1 MGVLDAGEAVHR
13 RGTLPPELTSL
24 VGRDREMA
32 GLMDQLCTVRL
43 LTLVG
48 PGGVG
53 KTRLALRLAASVLD
67 SYGDGVY
74 LVELGNL
81 SDARM
86 VASAVASAL
95 GVAESSRQSNLAR
108 VLEHTRDRHLLLIV
122 DNCEHVLDGCAEL
135 AHAILRACPRVIV
148 LATSREPLRI
158 AGETT
163 WPVPPLSLD
172 ARDERASDAVQLFV
186 ERACGVDPRFEL
198 TRQNRDI
205 VADICAR
212 LEGIPLAIEL
222 AAARIRLLPPRALA
236 HNLQISAGG
245 LTHLIG
251 GPRDAP
257 PRQQSLRA
265 TIAWSYDLLSSDE
278 QALFRRLAPF
288 SGFSVEAA
296 RSVCMVPSSGP
307 RATTLALPSL
317 ALDTREGLDSLVNK
331 NLLRVEEDELGQPWY
346 VMLETVRDFAREA
359 LEASGEAVAVWR
371 RHTWYCL
378 QLADEQTSDGQPVYG
393 DYSGRRLER
402 ELGNFRTALDW
413 CEAQGYADA
422 CLRLASGLEWF
433 WGVRGHIT
441 EGRTRLETLLA
452 RFPLR
457 DNAGPR
463 AAVHARALLATGRL
477 AMLQADLDASEAW
490 LQHSLD
496 VFEGLGDRAGMSDA
510 LYWLGIDAQERDD
523 PSAARPLMERG
534 LALSRALAASS
545 PVADRSAFW
554 RVGVGLVGLAMTA
567 AFEGDARGALDYFE
581 QTTALLD
588 GMGESA
594 LPATNNVDLGSIMR
608 ESGDYSLAR
617 AFLQNS
623 LASFERLAD
632 QRGVALALAHLGD
645 VAIAQRRF
653 RRSAD
658 VPGSQSRHEHRAPRV
673 GGYCLRPGSLRRAC
687 GRAASVRSSTPARRG
702 RCRTAR
708 PRRHDLA
715 ARSGAA
721 ARTRPGACSARSG
734 FASGER
740 VRPGS
745 RTIRRSR
752 RSGGPGRRGRTR
764 RMAHGSVEPTRA
776 RSRPVD
782 RARVHQSTRRG
793 ETHDR
798 RSDRR
803 DTHPAHPE

>member
-1 MGVLDAGEAVHR
+1 M
-13 RGTLPPELTSL
+13 
-24 VGRDREMA
+24 
-32 GLMDQLCTVRL
+32 
-43 LTLVG
+43 
-48 PGGVG
+48 
-53 KTRLALRLAASVLD
+53 
-67 SYGDGVY
+67 
-74 LVELGNL
+74 
-81 SDARM
+81 
-86 VASAVASAL
+86 
-95 GVAESSRQSNLAR
+95 
-108 VLEHTRDRHLLLIV
+108 
-122 DNCEHVLDGCAEL
+122 
-135 AHAILRACPRVIV
+135 
-148 LATSREPLRI
+148 
-158 AGETT
+158 
-163 WPVPPLSLD
+163 
-172 ARDERASDAVQLFV
+172 
-186 ERACGVDPRFEL
+186 
-198 TRQNRDI
+198 
-205 VADICAR
+205 
-212 LEGIPLAIEL
+212 
-222 AAARIRLLPPRALA
+222 PPRALA
-236 HNLQISAGG
+236 HNLQSSAGG
-245 LTHLIG
+245 LPHLIG

-257 PRQQSLRA
+257 LRQQSLRA

-296 RSVCMVPSSGP
+296 RSVCTVPSSGP

-317 ALDTREGLDSLVNK
+317 DLDTSEGLDSLVNK

-346 VMLETVRDFAREA
+346 VMLETVRDFAREV

-378 QLADEQTSDGQPVYG
+378 QLAEEQTSDGQPVYG

-422 CLRLASGLEWF
+422 ALRLASGLEWF

-496 VFEGLGDRAGMSDA
+496 LFEVLGDRAGMCDA

-545 PVADRSAFW
+545 PVADWSALS

-567 AFEGDARGALDYFE
+567 AFEGDARAALDSIE

-645 VAIAQRRF
+645 VAIAQRDFATARTYLDRSLRLNVELHELAGTAFALARF
-653 RRSAD
+653 AELAAAQQQSVEHCASPGPPPHCATAPTWPCHPLWSGGSNSAWSLLGTLWVRERRSCSPKVA
-658 VPGSQSRHEHRAPRV
+658 GSP
-673 GGYCLRPGSLRRAC
+673 
-687 GRAASVRSSTPARRG
+687 STP
-702 RCRTAR
+702 
-708 PRRHDLA
+708 P
-715 ARSGAA
+715 
-721 ARTRPGACSARSG
+721 
-734 FASGER
+734 
-740 VRPGS
+740 
-745 RTIRRSR
+745 
-752 RSGGPGRRGRTR
+752 
-764 RMAHGSVEPTRA
+764 
-776 RSRPVD
+776 
-782 RARVHQSTRRG
+782 
-793 ETHDR
+793 
-798 RSDRR
+798 
-803 DTHPAHPE
+803 